1 MNFRQMK
8 LNNEL
13 NNMSWR
19 VRPDDVLLEVG
30 RLYGSKVGLQ
40 KLNAENFSLQQYG
53 IHSGRASIASC
64 TSLPLTQ
71 VFTTIGIFKGE
82 RVAIKKIHK
91 KKVDITSTL
100 LWEIKQARD
109 VSHENTVRF
118 VGACIDLPRPTVLI
132 LTEYCPKGSLKDVL
146 ENEAIQLDWN
156 FRMSLIHDIVKG
168 MAYLHNSDVQVHG
181 KLRSCNCLI
190 DGRFVLKISDF
201 GLRILTTPSE
211 FVKDQNYFNKFL
223 WIAPEL
229 LPLTVFPGN
238 PATQKADVYSFAII
252 LEEIVVRGGPYET
265 ARQFMD
271 VQTILNRVE
280 SHECPPFWPFV
291 GQRDCPPDVLDL
303 TEKCWADNPMTG
315 PAFAAIRSTVRLI
328 MNIEKKRTEEL
339 LYQVL
344 PRPVAHP
351 AVAGEMVQPEQ
362 FECLKPIGD
371 AYMVV
376 SGLPERN
383 ADNHAR
389 EIGLM
394 ALAILDAVK
403 SFSIKHKPEY
413 QLKIRI
419 GIHSGPVCAGVVG
432 QKMPHY
438 CLFGDTVNT
447 ASRMESTGMPLR
459 IHVSSAAKVI
469 FDKFGTF
476 EMELRG
482 EVELKGKGTVTTC

>member
-1 MNFRQMK
+1 MK

-40 KLNAENFSLQQYG
+40 KLNAEVGKPDLFSSTHLGNIKRFFNFQNFSLQQYG

-118 VGACIDLPRPTVLI
+118 VGSCIDLPRPTVLI

-201 GLRILTTPSE
+201 GLRTLTTPSE
-211 FVKDQNYFNKFL
+211 FVKDQNYFNSKYF
-223 WIAPEL
+223 
-229 LPLTVFPGN
+229 
-238 PATQKADVYSFAII
+238 
-252 LEEIVVRGGPYET
+252 
-265 ARQFMD
+265 
-271 VQTILNRVE
+271 
-280 SHECPPFWPFV
+280 
-291 GQRDCPPDVLDL
+291 
-303 TEKCWADNPMTG
+303 
-315 PAFAAIRSTVRLI
+315 
-328 MNIEKKRTEEL
+328 
-339 LYQVL
+339 
-344 PRPVAHP
+344 
-351 AVAGEMVQPEQ
+351 
-362 FECLKPIGD
+362 
-371 AYMVV
+371 
-376 SGLPERN
+376 
-383 ADNHAR
+383 
-389 EIGLM
+389 
-394 ALAILDAVK
+394 
-403 SFSIKHKPEY
+403 
-413 QLKIRI
+413 I
-419 GIHSGPVCAGVVG
+419 GIICYRS
-432 QKMPHY
+432 
-438 CLFGDTVNT
+438 
-447 ASRMESTGMPLR
+447 LR
-459 IHVSSAAKVI
+459 
-469 FDKFGTF
+469 
-476 EMELRG
+476 
-482 EVELKGKGTVTTC
+482 

>member
-156 FRMSLIHDIVKG
+156 F
-168 MAYLHNSDVQVHG
+168 Q
-181 KLRSCNCLI
+181 
-190 DGRFVLKISDF
+190 
-201 GLRILTTPSE
+201 
-211 FVKDQNYFNKFL
+211 FL

-280 SHECPPFWPFV
+280 SHECPPF
-291 GQRDCPPDVLDL
+291 R
-303 TEKCWADNPMTG
+303 
-315 PAFAAIRSTVRLI
+315 
-328 MNIEKKRTEEL
+328 
-339 LYQVL
+339 
-344 PRPVAHP
+344 
-351 AVAGEMVQPEQ
+351 
-362 FECLKPIGD
+362 
-371 AYMVV
+371 
-376 SGLPERN
+376 
-383 ADNHAR
+383 
-389 EIGLM
+389 
-394 ALAILDAVK
+394 
-403 SFSIKHKPEY
+403 
-413 QLKIRI
+413 
-419 GIHSGPVCAGVVG
+419 
-432 QKMPHY
+432 
-438 CLFGDTVNT
+438 
-447 ASRMESTGMPLR
+447 
-459 IHVSSAAKVI
+459 
-469 FDKFGTF
+469 
-476 EMELRG
+476 
-482 EVELKGKGTVTTC
+482 